1 MLIKFC
7 HEPSHPLLALNPDDV
22 LMLMLPQIPFFI
34 VLVLLVYLVPVIVIF
49 NLCARLSFKLMSS
62 PIHPLLNLLFQ
73 VSLDGLLHELSI
85 QQFQVFCS
93 TFFKV
98 LFWIVFYYVPT
109 CGQNITVRLLEA
121 SVSLQMWLQRVVII
135 DIFILI

>member
-85 QQFQVFCS
+85 QQFQVFWS

-98 LFWIVFYYVPT
+98 LFWIVLYYVPT

-121 SVSLQMWLQRVVII
+121 SVSLQMWLQRVDII